1 MVAPLFCT
9 LNHPAKGNHICAVVI
24 IMQMKENKGL
34 NINCVDSLGNS
45 ALHLA
50 AYRDQQQMAAFL
62 MQAGVKSD
70 IRNKNGE

>member
-1 MVAPLFCT
+1 MVAPLST
-9 LNHPAKGNHICAVVI
+9 KPAKGNHICVVI